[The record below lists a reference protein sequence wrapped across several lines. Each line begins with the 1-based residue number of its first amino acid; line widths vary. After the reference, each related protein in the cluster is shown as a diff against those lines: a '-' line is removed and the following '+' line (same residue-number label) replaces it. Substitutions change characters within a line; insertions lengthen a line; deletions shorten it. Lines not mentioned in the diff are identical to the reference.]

1 MSAGIYLH
9 FPFCKVKCMYCDF
22 YSIPKR
28 EDEIPKFVESLAN
41 EISLYADS
49 HDVDWKFDT
58 IFLGGGTPSLFTTKG
73 LELILETLDEKFD
86 LSNVIEITLEANP
99 GETPYEKL
107 KAFRELGVN
116 RLSMGFQSFDTD
128 LLNFLGRIHDPEDC
142 FKTFDNARKAGF
154 DNINADLI
162 FDIPGQSLSKWKK
175 DLKTLVDLQPE
186 HISTYSLTVEE
197 NTALFGL
204 VKSGKVKMPSDIL
217 DLAMFKHTRNYLPEN
232 GFNSYEISNFCKTGM
247 ECKHNLHYWNLDNY
261 LAFGPS
267 AHGFNGEVR
276 WWNVRSLDEYFNK
289 VKNNEPPL
297 ENFEVLTNRDHF
309 NELIFN
315 GLRMIDGIPKEKLAT
330 LFSGDFDDY
339 LNTKVSKWDGLIISE
354 NKLVLNAKGIMLA
367 DEIASDLFID

>member
-49 HDVDWKFDT
+49 HDIDWKFDT

-73 LELILETLDEKFD
+73 LELILETLHQNFD
-86 LSNVIEITLEANP
+86 LSSVKEITLEANP
-99 GETPYEKL
+99 GEAPFGKL
-107 KAFRELGVN
+107 KAFRKLGVN

-128 LLNFLGRIHDPEDC
+128 LLNFLGRIHGPEDC

-162 FDIPGQSLSKWKK
+162 FDIPGQSLRKWKN

-186 HISTYSLTVEE
+186 HISAYSLTVEE

-204 VKSGKVKMPSDIL
+204 VNSGKVKMPSDIL
-217 DLAMFKHTRNYLPEN
+217 DSAMFKHTRNYLPEN

-354 NKLVLNAKGIMLA
+354 NKLVLNEKGIMLA

>member
-28 EDEIPKFVESLAN
+28 EDEIPKFVESLAT

-49 HDVDWKFDT
+49 HDIDWKFDT

-73 LELILETLDEKFD
+73 LELILETLHQKFD
-86 LSNVIEITLEANP
+86 LSNVKEITLEANP
-99 GETPYEKL
+99 GEAPFEKL

-128 LLNFLGRIHDPEDC
+128 LLNFLGRIHNPEDC
-142 FKTFDNARKAGF
+142 FKTFDKARKAGF

-162 FDIPGQSLSKWKK
+162 FDIPGQSLSQWKK
-175 DLKTLVDLQPE
+175 DLKTLVELQPE
-186 HISTYSLTVEE
+186 HISAYSLTVEE

-247 ECKHNLHYWNLDNY
+247 ECKHNLHYWNLDKY

-354 NKLVLNAKGIMLA
+354 NKLVLDEKGIMLA